1 MLGEKDTESE
11 AERPSCV
18 DIVAIYGSL
27 STEDSED
34 AEDYQLHPD
43 KLPRGVII
51 GTVQL
56 FDCDAGEWKLRE
68 PRRLATSIKQQP
80 ACRQVR
86 FHPFGRERARLV
98 PTSLLGWRLPHISQT
113 RSRAST
119 VAIWHELLLSC
130 GSERDIG
137 QRRPFGRLHHSWY
150 AACDS
155 ATGRMSGA

>member
-1 MLGEKDTESE
+1 MDGY
-11 AERPSCV
+11 
-18 DIVAIYGSL
+18 AIYASL

-80 ACRQVR
+80 ARRQVR

-98 PTSLLGWRLPHISQT
+98 PTSLLGWRLPHIGQT

-119 VAIWHELLLSC
+119 VAIWAPSYFFRVAVNVISGNVVPSGVCTTAGTWAC
-130 GSERDIG
+130 G
-137 QRRPFGRLHHSWY
+137 
-150 AACDS
+150 S
-155 ATGRMSGA
+155 ATGRMSSA